1 MKEKEKKEMEGKYH
15 PLDVLLNPVRGN
27 LDEDYL
33 PEIPNRQKVKF
44 GILCALEVYREKK
57 FVQWAENWLSGKDRS
72 LFAAQEACWAAVW
85 VKQANARSDRIWFSA
100 QSASSA
106 AWAAFR
112 YAEASGYSSSAVSLA
127 VAEAARDAVKAA
139 KAVGRKL
146 DLAKLAEEAVMK
158 GEKIESFLCIGWKEP
173 KWKLERS
180 KKWN

>member
-1 MKEKEKKEMEGKYH
+1 MKEKEMEGKYH

-27 LDEDYL
+27 LEADDL

-72 LFAAQEACWAAVW
+72 LSAAQEACWAAVW
-85 VKQANARSDRIWFSA
+85 IKQANARSDRIWFSA

-106 AWAAFR
+106 GWAAFK
-112 YAEASGYSSSAVSLA
+112 YAEVSGYSSSAVSLA

-139 KAVGRKL
+139 KAAGRKL
-146 DLAKLAEEAVMK
+146 DLAKLAEEAVID
-158 GEKIESFLCIGWKEP
+158 GEKIDKFLCVGWEEP
-173 KWKLERS
+173 KWKLGRRR
-180 KKWN
+180 K